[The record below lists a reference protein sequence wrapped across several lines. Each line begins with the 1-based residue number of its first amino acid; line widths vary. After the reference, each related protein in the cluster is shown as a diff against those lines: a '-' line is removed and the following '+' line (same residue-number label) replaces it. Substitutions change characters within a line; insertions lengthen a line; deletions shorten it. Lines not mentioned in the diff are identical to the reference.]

1 MIEKLLD
8 FLLLSFWFY
17 KFGSQLIIHTG
28 CGDSSG
34 GQAFS
39 TVWEKNETVAGLDSQ
54 EKPKGADE
62 TSDPKWGKDEPDF
75 Y

>member
-1 MIEKLLD
+1 MVDKLLV
-8 FLLLSFWFY
+8 
-17 KFGSQLIIHTG
+17 Q
-28 CGDSSG
+28 SG
-34 GQAFS
+34 K
-39 TVWEKNETVAGLDSQ
+39 KNETVAGLDSQ